1 VRAGVVEFLARERE
15 TRDARAVEEILELM
29 EAHGSI
35 AYATDFAAGISGMAR
50 DAHERAFGRL
60 RPGRDKDFLAEMVE
74 YMLGREL

>member
-1 VRAGVVEFLARERE
+1 
-15 TRDARAVEEILELM
+15 M

-50 DAHERAFGRL
+50 DAHERAFGLL